1 MQSNIFKLIFKI
13 TASVVLVG
21 LTVLSFVLIN
31 NYNKPKEDSS
41 NNDSKEV
48 ESYEKSSNNE
58 ISGYNSNSS
67 SLNQNEITYNITI
80 ILFDY
85 EKEISN
91 KSYNL
96 SKNQATKKDALFD
109 LLNNNYQIRY
119 DTSIYGVRLLDI
131 DSIKTDFRN
140 SYIAIY
146 IDDKYSN
153 FGISSINLYD
163 GMKISLKETRI

>member
-1 MQSNIFKLIFKI
+1 MKNNIYKLIIKI
-13 TASVVLVG
+13 TISVVFIG

-31 NYNKPKEDSS
+31 NYNKPKDKSISDDS
-41 NNDSKEV
+41 NQIVLTDENQT
-48 ESYEKSSNNE
+48 NNE
-58 ISGYNSNSS
+58 ISESN
-67 SLNQNEITYNITI
+67 LDNNEKEITYNITI
-80 ILFDY
+80 ILVDY

-91 KSYNL
+91 KSYKLNKDL
-96 SKNQATKKDALFD
+96 ALKKNALFN
-109 LLNNNYQIRY
+109 LLNDNYQIRY
-119 DTSIYGVRLLDI
+119 ETSIYGVTLLDI

-163 GMKISLKETRI
+163 GIKIKLKETRL

>member
-1 MQSNIFKLIFKI
+1 MQRNIYKLIIKI

-31 NYNKPKEDSS
+31 NYNKPKED
-41 NNDSKEV
+41 DSQTENII
-48 ESYEKSSNNE
+48 NNE
-58 ISGYNSNSS
+58 ISGSESNNS
-67 SLNQNEITYNITI
+67 LEKIEIIYNITI

-91 KSYNL
+91 RSYDLN
-96 SKNQATKKDALFD
+96 KDQATKKDALFN
-109 LLNNNYQIRY
+109 LLNDNYQIRY
-119 DTSIYGVRLLDI
+119 ETSIYGVTLLDI

>member
-1 MQSNIFKLIFKI
+1 MQRNIYKLIIKI

-31 NYNKPKEDSS
+31 NYNKPKED
-41 NNDSKEV
+41 DSQTENIT
-48 ESYEKSSNNE
+48 NNE
-58 ISGYNSNSS
+58 ISGSESNSS
-67 SLNQNEITYNITI
+67 LEKNEIIYNITI

-91 KSYNL
+91 KSYDLN
-96 SKNQATKKDALFD
+96 KDQATKKDALFN

-119 DTSIYGVRLLDI
+119 ETSIYGVTLLDI

-146 IDDKYSN
+146 IDDKYSSY
-153 FGISSINLYD
+153 GISSINLYD

>member
-1 MQSNIFKLIFKI
+1 MQRNIYKLIIKI

-31 NYNKPKEDSS
+31 NYNKPKED
-41 NNDSKEV
+41 DSQTENII
-48 ESYEKSSNNE
+48 NNE
-58 ISGYNSNSS
+58 ISGSESNNS
-67 SLNQNEITYNITI
+67 LEKNEIIYNITI

-91 KSYNL
+91 RSYDLN
-96 SKNQATKKDALFD
+96 KDQATKKDALFN

-119 DTSIYGVRLLDI
+119 ETSIYGVTLLDI

>member
-1 MQSNIFKLIFKI
+1 MQRNIYKLIIKI

-31 NYNKPKEDSS
+31 NYNKPKED
-41 NNDSKEV
+41 DSQTENII
-48 ESYEKSSNNE
+48 NNE
-58 ISGYNSNSS
+58 ISGSESNNS
-67 SLNQNEITYNITI
+67 LEKIEIVYNITI

-91 KSYNL
+91 RSYDLN
-96 SKNQATKKDALFD
+96 KDQATKKDALFN

-119 DTSIYGVRLLDI
+119 ETSIYGVTLLDI